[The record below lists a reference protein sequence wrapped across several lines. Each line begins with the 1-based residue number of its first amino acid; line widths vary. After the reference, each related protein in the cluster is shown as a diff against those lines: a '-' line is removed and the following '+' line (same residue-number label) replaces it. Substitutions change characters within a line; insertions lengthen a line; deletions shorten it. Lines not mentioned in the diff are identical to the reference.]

1 MNRGNFIIVLIIFV
15 LSSFIG
21 ALYFISKIPEHKKEI
36 YQQEAIGIV
45 RPLVMGFEGFREVAY
60 QDGSGWSIGYGH
72 HGSYEGETIT
82 KDEALI
88 LLDNDLKIALA
99 AVNKLVTVPL
109 NNNQKA
115 ALMSWT
121 FNFNER
127 QLRDSTMLEVLNK
140 GIYSAVPGELKRWVY
155 ATVDGE
161 AVIMNGLV
169 ARRKAE
175 GDLWNTPIQP
185 L

>member
-1 MNRGNFIIVLIIFV
+1 MNNKKIILILV
-15 LSSFIG
+15 SFIC
-21 ALYFISKIPEHKKEI
+21 LFFIGTFYSIIDHGEDHYPDN
-36 YQQEAIGIV
+36 IV
-45 RPLVMGFEGFREVAY
+45 IDIARPLVMKFEGFRAVAY
-60 QDGSGWSIGYGH
+60 PDGSGWSIGYGH

-82 KDEALI
+82 KDEAMG
-88 LLDNDLKIALA
+88 LLNNDLKIALA

-115 ALMSWT
+115 ALTSWT

-127 QLRDSTMLEVLNK
+127 QLRNSTMLEVLNK

-161 AVIMNGLV
+161 KVIRNGLV

-175 GDLWNTPIQP
+175 GELWNAPIQP
-185 L
+185 